1 MTGMMDMASTNRT
14 HRAFAIGVVLNV
26 SFAAIE
32 AVAGFMFGSV
42 ALLADAGHN
51 LSDVLGLIVAWGG
64 SVLAQQAPTA
74 RRTYGFSRATSVASL
89 VSGMLLV
96 LAMGGV
102 AWEAVVRFGEPG
114 APSGIVIMVVA
125 GIGVGVNVATAMLFV
140 HGKDSDLNVKAAYLH
155 MMADAAVSL
164 GVVLAGLGIILT
176 GLAWLDPLASLAVV
190 VVILFSTWG
199 LLRESLDMVF
209 DAVPPGIDPVQVRSY
224 FESLPDVFDVHDL
237 HIWPLS
243 TTQTALTVHL
253 VMPEGRLD
261 DRLLYRI
268 NVELRDRWDIGHAT
282 VQIERGNVAELCD
295 QRDGHHVSSL

>member
-1 MTGMMDMASTNRT
+1 MAENLERAVTDRT
-14 HRAFAIGVVLNV
+14 QRAFAIGIVLNV
-26 SFAAIE
+26 GFAAVE
-32 AVAGFMFGSV
+32 AGAGLAFGSV

-51 LSDVLGLIVAWGG
+51 FSDVLGLIVAWGG
-64 SVLAQQAPTA
+64 TLLARQAPTR

-102 AWEAVVRFGEPG
+102 AWEAVARLGQES
-114 APSGIVIMVVA
+114 APSGIVIMIVA
-125 GIGVGVNVATAMLFV
+125 GIGVGVNVATALLFV

-164 GVVLAGLGIILT
+164 GVVLAGLGILLT
-176 GLAWLDPLASLAVV
+176 GLGWLDALASLAVV
-190 VVILFSTWG
+190 VVILFATWG

-209 DAVPPGIDPVQVRSY
+209 DAVPPDIDPVEVERY
-224 FESLPDVFDVHDL
+224 FESLPGVFDVHDL

-268 NVELRDRWDIGHAT
+268 NVELRERWGIGHAT

-295 QRDGHHVSSL
+295 QRDGHHVASA